1 MRNIMKTHHLALAV
15 LALGAVIVATN
26 RGDAQGRP
34 VKAKIKVGLVDLGV
48 VFNEYYRK
56 VELEQQINKVK
67 QQFEKEYKDQRKKIK
82 ALNEDAEEATGDD
95 LWKLQDRIQ
104 LELQKSR
111 IMRKRADEQ
120 LRGELVKMTLT
131 LLDEIN
137 TAIKSYGG
145 EQGYT
150 MIFKVDNKGAAAE
163 GREEFREK
171 IFRAQVQSVLF
182 YDKAIDL
189 TSTISELLNAKSPKK

>member
-1 MRNIMKTHHLALAV
+1 MKRVLKAHHLSLAV
-15 LALGAVIVATN
+15 LALAGVIVAAN

-34 VKAKIKVGLVDLGV
+34 TSRTAIKVGLVDLGV
-48 VFNEYYRK
+48 VFNDYYRK
-56 VELEQQINKVK
+56 ADLEQEINKVK
-67 QQFEKEYKDQRKKIK
+67 KKFEDDYKKQRNRIK
-82 ALNEDAEEATGDD
+82 SLNKDAEEATGDN
-95 LWKLQDRIQ
+95 LWRLQDQIQ
-104 LELQKSR
+104 LEIQKSR
-111 IMRKRADEQ
+111 IMRKRSDEQ

-137 TAIKSYGG
+137 ASISTYGK

-189 TSTISELLNAKSPKK
+189 TDTISKLLNSKKKK